1 MNSVP
6 NTYSS
11 PAPLTTPTYVAPAPT
26 TGYSFLGLSLTMWVV
41 IILVLAFLGFNIFT
55 YLAKGTQGFADLF
68 GPWVRYFSGLIGNTA
83 ADATKNVTTTAATGT
98 NVGVDLLAG
107 AVTGGVDLVQ
117 QVAGA
122 ITSTVPTGATAAS
135 SITGSVPTRATVPS
149 DDSSSHNNQLNNA
162 LTHQTN
168 HSGGFSADDATSAI
182 QSNKSSSK
190 SGWCY
195 IGEDRGSRSCVQVGE
210 NDKCMSGDIFPSQD
224 ICVNPSLRA

>member
-1 MNSVP
+1 
-6 NTYSS
+6 
-11 PAPLTTPTYVAPAPT
+11 
-26 TGYSFLGLSLTMWVV
+26 MWVV

-83 ADATKNVTTTAATGT
+83 ADVTKNVTTTAATGSKA
-98 NVGVDLLAG
+98 GVDVVAG
-107 AVTGGVDLVQ
+107 AVTGGVDLAQ

-122 ITSTVPTGATAAS
+122 IVPTGATATS
-135 SITGSVPTRATVPS
+135 SITGGVPTRATVPS
-149 DDSSSHNNQLNNA
+149 DESSSQNNQLNAA
-162 LTHQTN
+162 LKQQTQ
-168 HSGGFSADDATSAI
+168 HSGGFSSDDATSAI

-210 NDKCMSGDIFPSQD
+210 NDRCMSGDIFPSQD
-224 ICVNPSLRA
+224 ICVNPSLRS

>member
-11 PAPLTTPTYVAPAPT
+11 PAPFTTPAYVAPAPA
-26 TGYSFLGLSLTMWVV
+26 YSFLGLSLTMWVV

-83 ADATKNVTTTAATGT
+83 ADVTKNVTTTAATGT
-98 NVGVDLLAG
+98 NAGVDLLAG
-107 AVTGGVDLVQ
+107 AVTGGVDVVQ

-122 ITSTVPTGATAAS
+122 IVPTGATAAS
-135 SITGSVPTRATVPS
+135 SITGGVPTRATVPS
-149 DDSSSHNNQLNNA
+149 YDSSSQNNQLNAA
-162 LTHQTN
+162 LKQQTQ

-210 NDKCMSGDIFPSQD
+210 NDRCMSGDIFPSQD